1 MIKKRL
7 MELAQEPEQLLDLA
21 LPFALRITAA
31 LAIFFIGKWLVS
43 WLLKAV
49 RRVLRRGN
57 VDETLADFL
66 SNVLYGLAI
75 AIVVI
80 SALHQVGVETTS
92 LAAVLGGA
100 ALAIGLSLQQQLSS
114 LAAGVIIIL
123 FRPFKKG
130 DFVEIGGIKGYV
142 EEIKIV
148 HTRLRTTDNREVM
161 VPNASITSNIITNF
175 TARGTR
181 RIDLAINVS
190 YESDL
195 LKAKQLIREIV
206 GDEKRV
212 LKEPVAVVEVKDLG
226 ASAVE
231 FNVWPWV
238 RNADYWDVRSALLE
252 KIKLRFDR
260 DGIMIPYPPLDPAAR
275 PATTTQK

>member
-7 MELAQEPEQLLDLA
+7 MELTQEPEQLLDLVLPYA
-21 LPFALRITAA
+21 LQLAAA
-31 LAIFFIGKWLVS
+31 LAIFFIGKWVVNG
-43 WLLKAV
+43 LLKAV
-49 RRVLRRGN
+49 RQGMHRGS

-66 SNVLYGLAI
+66 ANVLYGLGV

-130 DFVEIGGIKGYV
+130 DYVEIGGIKGYV

-148 HTRLRTTDNREVM
+148 HTRLRTQDNREVL
-161 VPNASITSNIITNF
+161 VPNANITSNIITNF
-175 TARGTR
+175 STRRAR
-181 RIDLAINVS
+181 RIDLVISVS
-190 YESDL
+190 YDSDL
-195 LKAKQLIREIV
+195 LKAKQAILDII

-212 LKEPVAVVEVKDLG
+212 LKEPATVVDVKDLG
-226 ASAVE
+226 VNAVE

-238 RNADYWDVRSALLE
+238 RNADYASVRAALLE
-252 KIKLRFDR
+252 QIKLRFDR
-260 DGIMIPYPPLDPAAR
+260 EGIVIPYPPLDPAAR
-275 PATTTQK
+275 NPASSQ

>member
-7 MELAQEPEQLLDLA
+7 LELVQEPEQIVDLA
-21 LPFALRITAA
+21 LPYALHLVAA
-31 LAIFFIGKWLVS
+31 VAIFFIGKWLVNA
-43 WLLKAV
+43 LLKG
-49 RRVLRRGN
+49 LRRIMRRGS

-66 SNVLYGLAI
+66 SNVLYGLGI

-80 SALHQVGVETTS
+80 SAAHQLGVETTS

-130 DFVEIGGIKGYV
+130 DAVEAGGVTGVV

-148 HTRLRTTDNREVM
+148 HTRLRTSDNREVM
-161 VPNASITSNIITNF
+161 VPNANITSNVITNY
-175 TARGTR
+175 TTRGTR
-181 RIDLAINVS
+181 RIDLVVCVS
-190 YESDL
+190 YDTDL
-195 LKAKQLIREIV
+195 PKAKQLIREILN
-206 GDEKRV
+206 GEKRV
-212 LKEPVAVVEVKDLG
+212 LQEPAATVGVKDLAANG
-226 ASAVE
+226 VE

-238 RNADYWDVRSALLE
+238 KTSDYADTRAALLE
-252 KIKLRFDR
+252 QIKVRFER
-260 DGIMIPYPPLDPAAR
+260 ERIAIPYPPLDPHARSVAA
-275 PATTTQK
+275 AK

>member
-21 LPFALRITAA
+21 LPYALQLAAA
-31 LAIFFIGKWLVS
+31 LAIFFIGKWVVS
-43 WLLKAV
+43 GLLKAV
-49 RRVLRRGN
+49 RQGMHRGN

-66 SNVLYGLAI
+66 ANVLYGLAI

-130 DFVEIGGIKGYV
+130 DFVEIGGISGYV

-148 HTRLRTTDNREVM
+148 HTRLRTKDNREVM
-161 VPNASITSNIITNF
+161 VPNSSVTANIITNF
-175 TARGTR
+175 TTRGTR
-181 RIDLAINVS
+181 RIDLVISVS
-190 YESDL
+190 YDSDL
-195 LKAKQLIREIV
+195 LRAKQLIRDIIS
-206 GDEKRV
+206 DEKRV
-212 LKEPVAVVEVKDLG
+212 LKEPAAAVDVKDLG
-226 ASAVE
+226 ANAVE

-238 RNADYWDVRSALLE
+238 RNADYWDARAALLE
-252 KIKLRFDR
+252 QIKLRFDR
-260 DGIMIPYPPLDPAAR
+260 EGIVIPYPPLDPAAR
-275 PATTTQK
+275 GPVASK

>member
-7 MELAQEPEQLLDLA
+7 MEIAQEPEQLLDLVLPYA
-21 LPFALRITAA
+21 LQLVAA

-43 WLLKAV
+43 GMMKGV
-49 RRVLRRGN
+49 RRVMHRGN

-66 SNVLYGLAI
+66 TNVLYGLAI

-130 DFVEIGGIKGYV
+130 DLVEIGGIKGYV

-148 HTRLRTTDNREVM
+148 HTRMRTTDNREVM
-161 VPNASITSNIITNF
+161 VPNASVTSNIITNF
-175 TARGTR
+175 TTRGTR
-181 RIDLAINVS
+181 RIDLVISVS
-190 YESDL
+190 YDSDL
-195 LKAKQLIREIV
+195 LKAKLLIREILSN
-206 GDEKRV
+206 DKRV
-212 LKEPVAVVEVKDLG
+212 LKDPVAAVDVKDLG
-226 ASAVE
+226 THAVE

-238 RNADYWDVRSALLE
+238 RNADYWDTRATLLE
-252 KIKLRFDR
+252 QIKLRFDR
-260 DGIMIPYPPLDPAAR
+260 EGIVIPYPPLDAAAR
-275 PATTTQK
+275 PAAATK

>member
-7 MELAQEPEQLLDLA
+7 MELMQEPDQLLDLV
-21 LPFALRITAA
+21 LPYVLQLAAA
-31 LAIFFIGKWLVS
+31 LAIFFIGKWIVS
-43 WLLKAV
+43 GLLKAV
-49 RRVLRRGN
+49 RQVMHRSH
-57 VDETLADFL
+57 VDDTLADFL
-66 SNVLYGLAI
+66 ANVLYGLGI

-123 FRPFKKG
+123 FRPFKKS
-130 DFVEIGGIKGYV
+130 DFVEIGGIKGFV

-148 HTRLRTTDNREVM
+148 HTRLRTQDNREVM
-161 VPNASITSNIITNF
+161 VPNASITTNIITNF
-175 TARGTR
+175 TTRGTR
-181 RIDLAINVS
+181 RIDLVISVS
-190 YESDL
+190 YTSDL

-206 GDEKRV
+206 ADEKRV
-212 LKEPVAVVEVKDLG
+212 LKEPAAVVDVKDLG
-226 ASAVE
+226 SNAVE

-238 RNADYWDVRSALLE
+238 RNADYWDARAALLE
-252 KIKLRFDR
+252 QIKLRFDR
-260 DGIMIPYPPLDPAAR
+260 EGIVIPYPPLDPAAR
-275 PATTTQK
+275 PPGAPK

>member
-7 MELAQEPEQLLDLA
+7 MELVQEPEQLLDLA
-21 LPFALRITAA
+21 LPYALQLAAA
-31 LAIFFIGKWLVS
+31 LAIFFIGKWAVS
-43 WLLKAV
+43 VLLKAV
-49 RRVLRRGN
+49 RQGMHRGN

-66 SNVLYGLAI
+66 TNVLYGLAI

-80 SALHQVGVETTS
+80 SALHQIGVETTS

-123 FRPFKKG
+123 FRPFKKS

-148 HTRLRTTDNREVM
+148 HTRLRTQDNREVM
-161 VPNASITSNIITNF
+161 VPNSSITANIITNF
-175 TARGTR
+175 TKRGSR
-181 RIDLAINVS
+181 RIDLVISIS
-190 YESDL
+190 YDSDL
-195 LKAKQLIREIV
+195 LKAKQLLHEIISN
-206 GDEKRV
+206 DKRV
-212 LKEPVAVVEVKDLG
+212 LKEPPPVVDVKDLG
-226 ASAVE
+226 THAVE

-238 RNADYWDVRSALLE
+238 RNADYWDTRAALLE
-252 KIKLRFDR
+252 LIKLRFDR
-260 DGIMIPYPPLDPAAR
+260 EGIVIPYPPIDPIAR
-275 PATTTQK
+275 HAISAK